1 MPSAA
6 KQRGSLKQVSLKN
19 AAAGLMSRWASSQS
33 CDYWRLA
40 SLICVIPIFFDS
52 VRALGGTTVSGSLPK
67 PSWRKGQVTSPSAVT
82 CSGTVTGRFTLPL
95 LLFAPWSTDDG
106 LIIQRLML
114 CASHAGVTQLW
125 LNIYKKALKNS
136 SKIRLLLAH
145 QKPYNDHC
153 SASVKIK
160 GIFLIHLG
168 LQVRKTSL
176 GYFTILWHPSH
187 QFTLSEVQELNV
199 YVFNTME
206 SIIL

>member
-6 KQRGSLKQVSLKN
+6 KQRGSLKQGSLKN

-160 GIFLIHLG
+160 GIFLIHFTTHSCVKTLG
-168 LQVRKTSL
+168 QKNIFGLFHYTMTSL
-176 GYFTILWHPSH
+176 PSIYIVRSARIKCVR
-187 QFTLSEVQELNV
+187 F
-199 YVFNTME
+199 
-206 SIIL
+206 